1 MYIIYV
7 YYICICI
14 IYIYVFYMC
23 IYIYMYYIYMYIVY
37 TYIVYIYRYYIY
49 ICIIYIYYIYVIYIG
64 IYIYMYIYIY
74 SCILYTCFFINK
86 KQKTKICT
94 CIYIIIYVCM
104 YVCKNIHFCHKLDS
118 WSWRFPFAGSVF
130 LHPVCSAAQVVSP
143 KDYTASGQS
152 LPPSKKQCAQG
163 KRTPTLLTVGR
174 KRGRCWTNNN
184 HGYPLVN

>member
-1 MYIIYV
+1 ML
-7 YYICICI
+7 
-14 IYIYVFYMC
+14 
-23 IYIYMYYIYMYIVY
+23 
-37 TYIVYIYRYYIY
+37 YIY
-49 ICIIYIYYIYVIYIG
+49 ICIIYLYYIYMYTCNIYIYIG
-64 IYIYMYIYIY
+64 IYIYVYIYIY
-74 SCILYTCFFINK
+74 SCILYTCFLLIKNK
-86 KQKTKICT
+86 KTKICT
-94 CIYIIIYVCM
+94 CVYIYIVIYVGM